1 MCLNHPETLPTTPV
15 HGNIVL
21 HETSPWCQKR
31 LRIAVLEAKYS
42 SPVDTHMYLV
52 AGNSQHMPLFSGK
65 LSGSVVEGGEV
76 VME

>member
-1 MCLNHPETLPTTPV
+1 MP
-15 HGNIVL
+15 
-21 HETSPWCQKR
+21 KR
-31 LRIAVLEAKYS
+31 LGIAVLEANYS
-42 SPVDTHMYLV
+42 SPGDTHMYLV